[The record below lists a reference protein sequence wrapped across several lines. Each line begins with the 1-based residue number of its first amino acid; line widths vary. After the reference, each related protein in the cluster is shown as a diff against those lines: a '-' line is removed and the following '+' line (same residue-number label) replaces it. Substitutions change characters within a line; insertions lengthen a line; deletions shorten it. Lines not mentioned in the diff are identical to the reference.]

1 MTFLRSLLFNLY
13 FYLLTTVMAL
23 AGLPLLA
30 MPWRWTMRYSRLWTQ
45 LVLLGLKLIC
55 RLDYRIVGRERLPD
69 GPCLIA
75 CKHQSAWET
84 MVLPNIALRFASCVM
99 KRELLF
105 LPVFGWYLRH
115 SGQIP
120 IDRRGGAKALKDMLV
135 KARETIDDGRPI
147 VIFPEG
153 TRTAPGQ
160 QRPYHVGVAALYK
173 SLKVP
178 VVPVALNSGLFWSR
192 QAFHKRAGT
201 ITVEFL
207 PPIPPGLSRDAFMTE
222 LRDRIENAS
231 QRLAEQ
237 EGHTTTPS
245 QPQRQGLPS
254 S

>member
-30 MPWRWTMRYSRLWTQ
+30 MPWRWTMRYSRVWTQ

-55 RLDYRIVGRERLPD
+55 RLDYRIVGRDRLPE

-84 MVLPNIALRFASCVM
+84 LVLPNIALRFASCVM

-105 LPVFGWYLRH
+105 LPVFGWYLKH

-120 IDRRGGAKALKDMLV
+120 IDRRGGAKALKDMLA
-135 KARETIDDGRPI
+135 KAKATIEDDRPI

-153 TRTAPGQ
+153 TRTAPGR

-192 QAFHKRAGT
+192 QAFHKRPGT
-201 ITVEFL
+201 ITMEFL
-207 PPIPPGLSRDAFMTE
+207 PAIQPGLPRDAFMAE
-222 LRDRIENAS
+222 LRERIERAS
-231 QRLAEQ
+231 DRLAQKNGAEAR
-237 EGHTTTPS
+237 S
-245 QPQRQGLPS
+245 SQGLSEDMPS
-254 S
+254 